1 MSGDQGK
8 CPILLSVVMVVD
20 RWVEQIPQIV
30 GALAAEIAEAVTDYE
45 LILVDNGSDPGANA
59 MYRAVTG
66 PAGLP
71 NIQVYRLLRQVD
83 YEAAAW
89 AGAENSL
96 GDYILVIDPFS
107 ESLVPLRQALDE
119 MLGKQL
125 DLVLLVN
132 KAPRKE
138 SLPVRSLRKAYL
150 ALFDWMSGVNL
161 QVEAAQ
167 YRLMSKRVVSYLLQQ
182 PRPALRYR
190 ALPATAG
197 FARSVVTYSAPRRPH
212 PAASFP
218 RDVRRGLRILL
229 GNSTAPARIASILS
243 LAGAALNL
251 VYSIYVVVLALTR
264 SDLQPGWITLS
275 LQQSGMFFLF
285 SLLAF
290 VMTEYMLDTIKGR
303 RSGSSYFVTQ
313 EWSSAIL
320 TRRER
325 LNVETLGHDRDD
337 DDPRIPV
344 RTGTT
349 G

>member
-1 MSGDQGK
+1 MTSDTGK
-8 CPILLSVVMVVD
+8 YPILLSVVMVVD
-20 RWVEQIPQIV
+20 RWVEQIPQV
-30 GALAAEIAEAVTDYE
+30 VSAVAAQIAETVTDYE
-45 LILVDNGSDPGANA
+45 LILVDNGSDPDANA
-59 MYRAVTG
+59 MYRAITG

-71 NIQVYRLLRQVD
+71 NVQVYRLLRQVD

-107 ESLVPLRQALDE
+107 ESLDPLRRALDE
-119 MLGKQL
+119 ILGRQL
-125 DLVLLVN
+125 DLVLMVN
-132 KAPRKE
+132 RAPRRE
-138 SLPVRSLRKAYL
+138 SLPVRSLRKLYL

-167 YRLMSKRVVSYLLQQ
+167 YRLMSKRVISYLLQQ

-197 FARSVVTYSAPRRPH
+197 FARAVVTYSAPRRPH
-212 PAASFP
+212 PAASFS
-218 RDVRRGLRILL
+218 RDVRRALRILL
-229 GNSTAPARIASILS
+229 GNSTAPARIASMLS
-243 LAGAALNL
+243 LSGAALNI
-251 VYSIYVVVLALTR
+251 VYSGYVVVLAFTR

-290 VMTEYMLDTIKGR
+290 VMTEYMVDTIKGR
-303 RSGSSYFVTQ
+303 RSGSAYFVTQ

-325 LNVETLGHDRDD
+325 LNVETSSLGK
-337 DDPRIPV
+337 PAAPPL
-344 RTGTT
+344 RTGTD